1 MLQSNKEH
9 IEYSDMMML
18 HIQVKDT
25 KTLKNI
31 ENFAQHET
39 FAQHKIRF
47 YLTNHSNSKWKLLSQ
62 KMWFAPLKNSNN

>member
-25 KTLKNI
+25 KTLK
-31 ENFAQHET
+31 T
-39 FAQHKIRF
+39 LKI
-47 YLTNHSNSKWKLLSQ
+47 LLSMKLLHNIRLDFISLIIQ
-62 KMWFAPLKNSNN
+62 IQNGSY